1 MNITDRKKAEIETL
15 KHIKE
20 LKKLNAEKDKFFSII
35 AHDLKSP
42 FNSIL
47 GFSELL
53 LETVKKKDCES
64 INEYSDIINKSSKR
78 AMNLLENLVEWSL
91 SQTGRMNF
99 NPEYLEMVNLINE
112 IVLLFSDMVKQKSI
126 KIIKEL
132 PKTALLFADKAM
144 INTVLRNLISNAIK
158 FTNPGGEIKVTI
170 HEKQNELLISVM
182 DTGVGIK
189 KDRFEEL
196 FQIDK
201 NHSTQGTKNEKGTGL
216 GLILCK
222 EFIEKHEGKLWIESE
237 VDKGSTFYFTIPN
250 DSRLNN

>member
-1 MNITDRKKAEIETL
+1 
-15 KHIKE
+15 
-20 LKKLNAEKDKFFSII
+20 
-35 AHDLKSP
+35 
-42 FNSIL
+42 
-47 GFSELL
+47 
-53 LETVKKKDCES
+53 
-64 INEYSDIINKSSKR
+64 
-78 AMNLLENLVEWSL
+78 
-91 SQTGRMNF
+91 
-99 NPEYLEMVNLINE
+99 MVNLINE